1 MMFISDTTLRDG
13 EQAPGVAFA
22 VEEKIAIARLL
33 DEAGV
38 DEIEAGT
45 PAMGGMELDAVR
57 CIAAL
62 GLRARVAAWNRA
74 VISDIDAS
82 ISAGVNTVSLSL
94 PVSDIQIKN
103 KLASDR
109 ADVLDRLARA
119 VKYAKAN
126 GLYVCVGAE
135 DASRADAEFLYS
147 YLTEAMEAGADR
159 LRFSDTV
166 GVLEPFR
173 MFEVISAL
181 VVRTPLPV
189 EVHAHNDFGLAAA
202 NALAGLRAG
211 AGWVS
216 TTVLG
221 LGERAGNAP
230 LEEVAMAAKH
240 IMGID
245 CGVDFSRLK
254 KLCDYTAKASGRA
267 IASDKPIVGSRIFS
281 HESGIHADGVLKHPA
296 SYEAYPPGEVGQMR
310 EISIGKHSGKAGLVH
325 RYATMGIQLSGPEA
339 DAILKEVRSHSVRL
353 KRSLNDDE
361 LIKIHLRI
369 LQAVTKM

>member
-13 EQAPGVAFA
+13 EQAPGVAFS

-33 DEAGV
+33 DESGV

-57 CIAAL
+57 SIAAL
-62 GLRARVAAWNRA
+62 GLSARVAAWNRA
-74 VISDIDAS
+74 VLSDIDAS
-82 ISAGVNTVSLSL
+82 ISAGVDIVSISL
-94 PVSDIQIKN
+94 PVSDIQITN

-109 ADVLDRLARA
+109 TGVLDRLVRA
-119 VKYAKAN
+119 VEYAKAN

-135 DASRADAEFLYS
+135 DASRADAKFLYS
-147 YLTEAMEAGADR
+147 YADVAMKAGADR

-166 GVLEPFR
+166 GVLDPFR

-181 VVRTPLPV
+181 LVRTPLPI

-221 LGERAGNAP
+221 LGERAGNAA
-230 LEEVAMAAKH
+230 LEEVAMAAKNLL
-240 IMGID
+240 GIETRID
-245 CGVDFSRLK
+245 VSRLK
-254 KLCDYTAKASGRA
+254 KLCDYTAKASGRPVGPG
-267 IASDKPIVGSRIFS
+267 KPVVGGSIFA
-281 HESGIHADGVLKHPA
+281 HESGIHADGVLKHPGL
-296 SYEAYPPGEVGQMR
+296 YEAYSPDMVGLSR
-310 EISIGKHSGKAGLVH
+310 EIAIGKHSGRAGLVH
-325 RYATMGIQLSGPEA
+325 RFMNMGILIDDEEA
-339 DAILKEVRSHSVRL
+339 GQILAEVRRRSVAL
-353 KRSLNDDE
+353 KRSLSDSD
-361 LIKIHLRI
+361 LLRI
-369 LQAVTKM
+369 RRALPAATRM